1 MKALSYAYV
10 LSMFVFFSAG
20 MAVFSAG
27 LTGCQPNNKEAAEK
41 DLAKEKEDLREAQ
54 RDVNEAADRVATI
67 AEYEQFKNEAA
78 IKIQKNNERIAE
90 LRVKLAK
97 PGKAMDE
104 HYVVKINKL
113 EQDNKDL
120 RVRVDT
126 YDTTKSDWEQFK
138 REFNR
143 DMNVLGEAIEDLFED
158 NKN

>member
-10 LSMFVFFSAG
+10 ISMFVLSACIT
-20 MAVFSAG
+20 VLSAG
-27 LTGCQPNNKEAAEK
+27 LTGCQPNSKEAAQK

-54 RDVNEAADRVATI
+54 KDVNEAADRVATI

-97 PGKAMDE
+97 PGKALDE

-113 EQDNKDL
+113 EQENKDL
-120 RVRVDT
+120 KVRVDT
-126 YDTTKSDWEQFK
+126 YDTTRSNWEEFK

-143 DMNVLGEAIEDLFED
+143 DMDVLGNAIEDLFED

>member
-10 LSMFVFFSAG
+10 LSMFIISLGFTVL
-20 MAVFSAG
+20 SAG
-27 LTGCQPNNKEAAEK
+27 LTGCQANNKKAAEK
-41 DLAKEKEDLREAQ
+41 DLAEAKEDLREAQ
-54 RDVNEAADRVATI
+54 KDVNAAADRVATME
-67 AEYEQFKNEAA
+67 EYDQYKKETA
-78 IKIQKNNERIAE
+78 IRIQKNNERIAE

-97 PGKAMDE
+97 PGKALDE

-120 RVRVDT
+120 KVRVDT
-126 YDTTKSDWEQFK
+126 YDTTQSNWEEFK

-143 DMNVLGEAIEDLFED
+143 DMDVLGNAIEDLFED

>member
-10 LSMFVFFSAG
+10 LTLFIFG
-20 MAVFSAG
+20 MGITVLSAG
-27 LTGCQPNNKEAAEK
+27 LTGCEPNNKEAAQK

-54 RDVNEAADRVATI
+54 KDVNEAADRVATI
-67 AEYEQFKNEAA
+67 TEYEQFKNETA
-78 IKIQKNNERIAE
+78 IKIQKNNDRIAE

-97 PGKAMDE
+97 PGKALDE

-126 YDTTKSDWEQFK
+126 YDTTQNNWEEFK

-143 DMNVLGEAIEDLFED
+143 DMDVLGNAIEDLFED